1 MAPRDRVR
9 AILPVVTTTAT
20 TKVPAQLQRRTVATL
35 AMTQVLGGV
44 GVSSGLAVGSLLAM
58 DISGSETWAGL
69 GGTSQ
74 VLGGALAA
82 MVLARVMAAK
92 GRRPGLALGYAVAVI
107 GALLIVLSA
116 VRGNF
121 AAFLLG
127 SLLFGGAT
135 ASNSQA
141 RFAATDLADPHSR
154 GRALSIVVW
163 ATTVGAVA
171 GPNLTGPGAA
181 IARVLHMP
189 SLAGPFVLSLT
200 GFALAAAVLLV
211 ALRPDPLLTARAIQ
225 AEHVEP
231 GTIEGAPAGGW
242 RAIRSSRTATLG
254 VLAMALGHAIMI
266 SVMVMTPLH
275 MRQGE
280 ADLEVIGLV
289 ISLHIVGMY
298 ALSPV
303 TGWAVDRFG
312 GRPVVAAGAAL
323 LLAASLLAASTQAGS
338 SAALTVALVLLGLG
352 WSCTLVAGST
362 LLTSALPLRE
372 RPAAQ
377 GLADVFMGLAGG
389 GGGALAGGVV
399 HWWGYPALAMGTA
412 VVAVLIGL
420 LVALG
425 RMSRC

>member
-1 MAPRDRVR
+1 MT
-9 AILPVVTTTAT
+9 ITAT
-20 TKVPAQLQRRTVATL
+20 TKAPAELQRRTVATL

-82 MVLARVMAAK
+82 MVLARIMAAK
-92 GRRPGLALGYAVAVI
+92 GRRPGLAFGYSVAVI

-141 RFAATDLADPHSR
+141 RFAATDLAEPHSR

-189 SLAGPFVLSLT
+189 ALAGPFVLSLT

-211 ALRPDPLLTARAIQ
+211 ALRPDPLLTARDIQ

-231 GTIEGAPAGGW
+231 GTIEGAPTGGW

-254 VLAMALGHAIMI
+254 VLAMAMGHAIMI

-275 MRQGE
+275 MRQGD
-280 ADLEVIGLV
+280 ADLEVIGVV

-312 GRPVVAAGAAL
+312 GRPVVVAGSGL

-338 SAALTVALVLLGLG
+338 SATLTAALVLLGLG

-377 GLADVFMGLAGG
+377 GLADVVMGLAGG

-399 HWWGYPALAMGTA
+399 HWWGYPALAMGAA
-412 VVAVLIGL
+412 VIAVLIGL

-425 RMSRC
+425 RTSRC